1 MEQKL
6 TAPPRVV
13 FLSSGGVLG
22 DIVLRRLLESGQF
35 DIVGI
40 VRSRRVLLRRGG
52 FLRGAIAC
60 FARCGV
66 IYTVYIWLITT
77 FAEALGW
84 LTKNAS
90 ITRRAYD
97 HRIPVL
103 HTRNVNDE
111 EGLAFLASVR
121 PEVLVLAHFD
131 QPLQTP
137 LCDGQKYAA
146 VNVHPS
152 LLPTDQGLEPVLHAL
167 RTNRMR
173 LGVTLH
179 RTAVNVD
186 AGKIVATKQLHR
198 MHRTHSQ
205 SVLGLMRQ
213 LMSLGAELLVSNVSI
228 LPQANEGIPQ
238 TGPSSYNSWPNG
250 RQVRQLYR
258 AGHRLLDFRD
268 AKLFFR

>member
-22 DIVLRRLLESGQF
+22 DIVLRRLLESGRF
-35 DIVGI
+35 DVVGI

-52 FLRGAIAC
+52 FLRGAITC

-84 LTKNAS
+84 LTGNAS
-90 ITRRAYD
+90 ITRRAHD
-97 HRIPVL
+97 HKIPVL

-111 EGLAFLASVR
+111 EGQAFLASMQ
-121 PEVLVLAHFD
+121 PEVLISAHFD
-131 QPLQTP
+131 QPLRTP

-152 LLPTDQGLEPVLHAL
+152 LLPADQGLEPVLHAL
-167 RTNRMR
+167 RENRMR

-186 AGKIVATKQLHR
+186 AGNIMATKQLHR
-198 MHRTHSQ
+198 TCGE

-213 LMSLGAELLVSNVSI
+213 LMSLGAELLVSNFSV
-228 LPQANEGIPQ
+228 LRQANEGIPQ

-250 RQVRQLYR
+250 QQVRQLYR
-258 AGHRLLDFRD
+258 ARHRLLDFKD
-268 AKLFFR
+268 ARFFFC